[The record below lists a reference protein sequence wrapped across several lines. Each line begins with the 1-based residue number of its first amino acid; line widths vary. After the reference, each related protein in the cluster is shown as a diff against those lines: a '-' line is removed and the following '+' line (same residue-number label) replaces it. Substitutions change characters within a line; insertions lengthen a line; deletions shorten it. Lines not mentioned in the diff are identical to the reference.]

1 VQAML
6 TAPEQAWT
14 IDALADLAAMSR
26 ATYARHFKARAGM
39 TVWDFLTRV
48 RMALACDALMHT
60 RLSVGEISTNV
71 GYQSEAAF
79 GKAFK
84 QQLGITPARYRRATA
99 GPEREAI
106 SS

>member
-1 VQAML
+1 MSQTLLTLALRVYGQRENAGPGTLTLLSDTRLSVSVQAML

-48 RMALACDALMHT
+48 RMALAAM
-60 RLSVGEISTNV
+60 R
-71 GYQSEAAF
+71 
-79 GKAFK
+79 
-84 QQLGITPARYRRATA
+84 
-99 GPEREAI
+99 
-106 SS
+106 